1 MQVSRVSYFVPM
13 AQVKQ
18 NGENLSDKDLINIG
32 YMAGRF
38 GINLNNNP
46 NEPNYPV
53 YTNDGVF
60 FNINSCTSESF
71 MNNLKNSGIHFTY
84 FA

>member
-1 MQVSRVSYFVPM
+1 MQINRVTYFVPT

-18 NGENLSDKDLINIG
+18 NGEALTNKDLIELG

-46 NEPNYPV
+46 NETNIPTYS
-53 YTNDGVF
+53 NDGVSF
-60 FNINSCTSESF
+60 SINSCTSDYFEEN
-71 MNNLKNSGIHFTY
+71 MKKSGIKFNCL
-84 FA
+84 A

>member
-38 GINLNNNP
+38 GVNLNNNP
-46 NEPNYPV
+46 NEPNNPV

-60 FNINSCTSESF
+60 FSINSCTSECF
-71 MNNLKNSGIHFTY
+71 ENNMNNSGIHFTY